1 MNLNKFLAGVAL
13 VATLASCSGKNEDKP
28 TPKTPGTLTSLAL
41 LASDNS
47 DLTED
52 IVISDITSSA
62 PMIVRIEGGGKGKT
76 LVATV
81 TAGENDV
88 ITDGAGSVITNGKI
102 SFDASYALDIIVRNT
117 ESKLS
122 TAYELKVGKILKTV
136 VTRLAS
142 YYEANA
148 ETGMISNYAMAINPA
163 DGLPYI
169 AYMRKTTVDGVM
181 ESNSLLSVVKWN
193 PTSSKLELVGDPG
206 FPANAAATV
215 KAPLFI
221 GFDKNN
227 TPEVVYGG
235 GDVANLVSAK
245 KFASGSWQDLG
256 TPGFGEKYASGLIT
270 TEMYKNPVSGEF
282 GFFLRNDIKN
292 DTYRRC
298 HANMEFDGTS
308 WVTKHSVL
316 PGLQDGTNNAFYCAN
331 GVNTASAAYVI
342 TSCNGLGYSIYKN
355 TDGNNWSV
363 VVDNFLPEN
372 TPSGVPY
379 PMLRADKDG
388 NLYAFVPMYTTSKMQ
403 MYKVDEANSTLIPYG
418 NAFSAVFSSNGG
430 NNEMPNM
437 AINPVT
443 SEIIAVKRDAT
454 LNRMQWTV
462 LDPETKQ
469 WAAFNTIP
477 EEGVD
482 TKVAETATQLVYNAS
497 GVAYLA
503 YYLQTPVSGKTITS
517 IELCKIGIE
526 DDILPE

>member
-13 VATLASCSGKNEDKP
+13 AAILASCSGKNEEKP

-102 SFDASYALDIIVRNT
+102 TFDASYALDIIVRNT

-136 VTRLAS
+136 VTKLAS
-142 YYEANA
+142 YSEENA
-148 ETGMISNYAMAINPA
+148 TIGTPHRYTMAINPA

-169 AYMRKTTVDGVM
+169 AYTRKKTVAGVTDTYWT
-181 ESNSLLSVVKWN
+181 LSVVKWN
-193 PTSSKLELVGDPG
+193 STSQKLELVGESG
-206 FPANAAATV
+206 FPANATKDIA
-215 KAPLFI
+215 APLFI

-227 TPEVVYGG
+227 TPEVIYGG
-235 GDVANLVSAK
+235 GEVSGLFSAK
-245 KFASGSWQDLG
+245 KYTGGSWQDLG
-256 TPGFGEKYASGLIT
+256 TPGFGEKYSTALIT
-270 TEMYKNPVSGEF
+270 TEVYNNPVSGEL
-282 GFFLRNDIKN
+282 GFFVRNDIKN

-298 HANMEFDGTS
+298 HANIEFDGTT
-308 WVTKHSVL
+308 WLTTHAVL
-316 PGLQDGTNNAFYCAN
+316 PGLNDGSSNAFYCAN
-331 GVNTASAAYVI
+331 GFNTASAAYVI
-342 TSCNGLGYSIYKN
+342 TSTNGLGYSVYKN
-355 TDGNNWSV
+355 VNGNSWSA
-363 VVDNFLPEN
+363 VVDNFVPEDGSSSVVD
-372 TPSGVPY
+372 PI
-379 PMLRADKDG
+379 LRSDKDG
-388 NLYAFVPMYTTSKMQ
+388 NVYAFVPLYKSSKMQ
-403 MYKVDEANSTLIPYG
+403 LYKVDEANSKFVPYG
-418 NAFSAVFSSNGG
+418 GALSAVYSSGGG
-430 NNEMPNM
+430 NQEYPTM

-443 SEIIAVKRDAT
+443 NEFFAAKVVDQD
-454 LNRMQWTV
+454 LHQVQWSI

-469 WAAFNTIP
+469 WSEFKTIVDNGDVADQVLRLAYDAT
-477 EEGVD
+477 GVGY
-482 TKVAETATQLVYNAS
+482 LVY
-497 GVAYLA
+497 YLKDKED
-503 YYLQTPVSGKTITS
+503 KTKIT
-517 IELCKIGIE
+517 IELCKIATE